1 MLGVSTSPIAGRI
14 IDRLVPWYAALIST
28 IIQLVFQAVQTGGG
42 GINVAA
48 VIIACFG
55 IDVGRQSQ
63 QVSVTT
69 SVFK

>member
-55 IDVGRQSQ
+55 IDVGR
-63 QVSVTT
+63 
-69 SVFK
+69 